1 MRQDLAMSIETA
13 SARKEG
19 SPRRGG
25 GEPRERG
32 AHRVVALVPPGV
44 APFELGIVVEVF
56 GLERPELDVPWWY
69 ELRVAAETPGVVP
82 ATAGGF
88 ALHVA
93 NGLEALED
101 ADTVVVPGWSG
112 EPSAAVTAAV
122 RAAHDRGARL
132 VSICSGVFL
141 IAATG
146 LLDGGEAATHWR
158 YAERLAARHPGV
170 SVNADVLYVDGETIM
185 TSAGSA
191 AGIDLCLHIVRRDHG
206 SAIAN
211 QVARRLVIPP
221 HRDGGQAQ
229 LIEAPMP
236 AHPAD
241 DPIAATMAY
250 ALEHLDEPLDLDT
263 LAGRAYMSVRTFT
276 RRFRKA
282 TGTTPGRWLLEQRV
296 RASLALLETS
306 DASIET
312 VAASV
317 GFASAAT
324 FRHHFAAIMHT
335 SPTAYRRAFYAAS
348 A

>member
-1 MRQDLAMSIETA
+1 M
-13 SARKEG
+13 
-19 SPRRGG
+19 
-25 GEPRERG
+25 
-32 AHRVVALVPPGV
+32 HRVVALAAPGI

-56 GLERPELDVPWWY
+56 GLSRPELDVPWWY
-69 ELRVAAETPGVVP
+69 ELTVAAERPGPLP

-88 ALHVA
+88 SFTVEH
-93 NGLEALED
+93 GLEALET
-101 ADTVVVPGWSG
+101 ADTIVVPGWHG
-112 EPSAAVTAAV
+112 DPSAEVVEAV
-122 RAAHDRGARL
+122 RSAHVRGARL

-141 IAATG
+141 IAAAG

-158 YAERLAARHPGV
+158 YAESLAHRHPEIR
-170 SVNADVLYVDGETIM
+170 VNADVLYVDAGSVL

-206 SAIAN
+206 SKVAN
-211 QVARRLVIPP
+211 AVARRLVIPP

-236 AHPAD
+236 AHPD
-241 DPIAATMAY
+241 DNPIATVMTW
-250 ALEHLDEPLDLDT
+250 ALERLDEPLDLNA

-296 RASLALLETS
+296 RASLALLEAS
-306 DASIET
+306 DASIEA
-312 VAASV
+312 VAGTV

-324 FRHHFAAIMHT
+324 YRHHFASIMRT

>member
-1 MRQDLAMSIETA
+1 MSA
-13 SARKEG
+13 
-19 SPRRGG
+19 P
-25 GEPRERG
+25 
-32 AHRVVALVPPGV
+32 HRVVALAAPGV
-44 APFELGIVVEVF
+44 APFELGVVVEVF

-69 ELRVAAETPGVVP
+69 DLRVAAAAPGPLP

-88 ALHVA
+88 SFFVEH
-93 NGLEALED
+93 GLEALED
-101 ADTVVVPGWSG
+101 ADTIVVPGWHGDPPAEVLS
-112 EPSAAVTAAV
+112 AV
-122 RAAHDRGARL
+122 RAAHARGARL

-146 LLDGGEAATHWR
+146 LLDGREAATHWR
-158 YAERLAARHPGV
+158 YAEALAARHP
-170 SVNADVLYVDGETIM
+170 SINVNADVLYVDGGSVL

-191 AGIDLCLHIVRRDHG
+191 AGIDLCLHIVRLDHG
-206 SAIAN
+206 SAVAN
-211 QVARRLVIPP
+211 AVARRLVIPP

-241 DPIAATMAY
+241 DPIARVMAW
-250 ALEHLDEPLDLDT
+250 ALEHLDQPLDLDA
-263 LAGRAYMSVRTFT
+263 LAGRAYLSVRTFT

-296 RASLALLETS
+296 RASLPLLETT

-312 VAASV
+312 VAGTV
-317 GFASAAT
+317 GFASAGT
-324 FRHHFAAIMHT
+324 YRHHFASIMRT
-335 SPTAYRRAFYAAS
+335 SPSAYRRSFGYAAS

>member
-1 MRQDLAMSIETA
+1 MSTTIA
-13 SARKEG
+13 SGHEERAGAR
-19 SPRRGG
+19 RH
-25 GEPRERG
+25 
-32 AHRVVALVPPGV
+32 HRVVALAAPGV

-56 GLERPELDVPWWY
+56 GLDRPELDVPWWY
-69 ELRVAAETPGVVP
+69 ELRVAAERPGPLP
-82 ATAGGF
+82 ATSGGF
-88 ALHVA
+88 SIYVEH
-93 NGLEALED
+93 GLEALEA
-101 ADTVVVPGWSG
+101 ADTVVVPGWHG
-112 EPSAAVTAAV
+112 DPSQAAVQAV
-122 RAAHDRGARL
+122 RAAHERGARL

-141 IAATG
+141 LAAAG

-158 YAERLAARHPGV
+158 YAEALQQRHPDV
-170 SVNADVLYVDGETIM
+170 SVNADVLYVDQGRVL

-206 SAIAN
+206 AKIAN
-211 QVARRLVIPP
+211 AVARRLVIPP

-236 AHPAD
+236 AHPGD
-241 DPIAATMAY
+241 DPIATVMAW
-250 ALEHLDEPLDLDT
+250 ALEHLDEPLDLET
-263 LAGRAYMSVRTFT
+263 LARRAYMSVRTFT

-296 RASLALLETS
+296 RASLPLLEAT

-312 VAASV
+312 VAATV

-324 FRHHFAAIMHT
+324 YRHHFASIMRT

>member
-1 MRQDLAMSIETA
+1 MSATTP
-13 SARKEG
+13 S
-19 SPRRGG
+19 RRGEAARDARR
-25 GEPRERG
+25 GEAGPRV
-32 AHRVVALVPPGV
+32 HRVVALAAPGI

-56 GLERPELDVPWWY
+56 GLDRPELDVPWWD
-69 ELRVAAETPGVVP
+69 ELVVAAERPGPLP
-82 ATAGGF
+82 ATSGGF
-88 ALHVA
+88 SFYVEH
-93 NGLEALED
+93 GLEALAA
-101 ADTVVVPGWSG
+101 ADTVVVPGWHG
-112 EPSAAVTAAV
+112 DPSQAAVEAV
-122 RAAHDRGARL
+122 RAAHERGARL

-141 IAATG
+141 LAAAG

-158 YAERLAARHPGV
+158 YAGKLAARHPGV
-170 SVNADVLYVDGETIM
+170 TVNADVLYVDGGNVL

-191 AGIDLCLHIVRRDHG
+191 AGIDLCLHIVRLDHG
-206 SAIAN
+206 SKVAN
-211 QVARRLVIPP
+211 AVARRLVIPP

-241 DPIAATMAY
+241 DPIATVMAW
-250 ALEHLDEPLDLDT
+250 ALERLDEPLDLDA

-276 RRFRKA
+276 RRFRRA

-296 RASLALLETS
+296 RASLPLLEAT

-312 VAASV
+312 VAGAV

-324 FRHHFAAIMHT
+324 FRHHFASIMRT
-335 SPTAYRRAFYAAS
+335 SPTAYRKAFYAAT

>member
-1 MRQDLAMSIETA
+1 M
-13 SARKEG
+13 
-19 SPRRGG
+19 
-25 GEPRERG
+25 
-32 AHRVVALVPPGV
+32 HRVVALTAPGI

-56 GLERPELDVPWWY
+56 GLDRPELDVPWWY
-69 ELRVAAETPGVVP
+69 DLRVAAETPGPLP

-88 ALHVA
+88 SFTVEH
-93 NGLEALED
+93 GLEALED
-101 ADTVVVPGWSG
+101 ADTIIVPGWHG
-112 EPSAAVTAAV
+112 DPSPQVVDAV
-122 RAAHDRGARL
+122 RAAHERGARL

-141 IAATG
+141 LAATG

-158 YAERLAARHPGV
+158 YAERLATRHPDIE
-170 SVNADVLYVDGETIM
+170 VNAGVLYVDNGRVL

-206 SAIAN
+206 SKVAN
-211 QVARRLVIPP
+211 AVARRLVIPP

-236 AHPAD
+236 AHPDD
-241 DPIAATMAY
+241 DPIASVMAW
-250 ALEHLDEPLDLDT
+250 ALERLHEPLDLDA
-263 LAGRAYMSVRTFT
+263 LAARAYMSVRTFT

-296 RASLALLETS
+296 RASLALLEGS

-312 VAASV
+312 VAATV

-324 FRHHFAAIMHT
+324 YRHHFAAIMRT
-335 SPTAYRRAFYAAS
+335 SPSAYRRAFYAA
-348 A
+348 AA

>member
-1 MRQDLAMSIETA
+1 M
-13 SARKEG
+13 
-19 SPRRGG
+19 
-25 GEPRERG
+25 
-32 AHRVVALVPPGV
+32 HRVVALAPPGI
-44 APFELGIVVEVF
+44 APFELGIVVEIF

-69 ELRVAAETPGVVP
+69 ELTVAAERPGP
-82 ATAGGF
+82 LRATAGGF
-88 ALHVA
+88 GFFVEH
-93 NGLEALED
+93 GLEALET
-101 ADTVVVPGWSG
+101 ADTIVVPGWHG
-112 EPSAAVTAAV
+112 EPSAAVIAAL
-122 RAAHDRGARL
+122 RAANERGARL
-132 VSICSGVFL
+132 VSICSGAFL

-158 YAERLAARHPGV
+158 YASALAERHPEIT
-170 SVNADVLYVDGETIM
+170 VNADVLYVDAGSVL

-206 SAIAN
+206 SRVAN
-211 QVARRLVIPP
+211 AVARRLVIPP

-236 AHPAD
+236 AHPDD
-241 DPIAATMAY
+241 DPIASVMAW
-250 ALEHLDEPLDLDT
+250 ALERLHEPLDLDA

-296 RASLALLETS
+296 RASLALLETTN
-306 DASIET
+306 ASIEA
-312 VAASV
+312 VAATV

-324 FRHHFAAIMHT
+324 YRHHFASIMQT
-335 SPTAYRRAFYAAS
+335 SPSAYRRAFSAAS

>member
-1 MRQDLAMSIETA
+1 M
-13 SARKEG
+13 
-19 SPRRGG
+19 
-25 GEPRERG
+25 
-32 AHRVVALVPPGV
+32 HRVVALAPPRI
-44 APFELGIVVEVF
+44 APFELGIVVEIF

-69 ELRVAAETPGVVP
+69 ELTVAAERTGPLP

-88 ALHVA
+88 GFFVEH
-93 NGLEALED
+93 GLEALET
-101 ADTVVVPGWSG
+101 ADTIVVPGWHG
-112 EPSAAVTAAV
+112 EPSAAVIAAL
-122 RAAHDRGARL
+122 RAASERGARL
-132 VSICSGVFL
+132 VSICSGAFL

-158 YAERLAARHPGV
+158 YASALAERHPEITD
-170 SVNADVLYVDGETIM
+170 NADVLYVDADSVL

-206 SAIAN
+206 SRVAN
-211 QVARRLVIPP
+211 AVARRLVIPP

-236 AHPAD
+236 AHPDD
-241 DPIAATMAY
+241 DPIASVMSW
-250 ALEHLDEPLDLDT
+250 ALERLHEPLDLEA

-282 TGTTPGRWLLEQRV
+282 TGTTPGRWLIEQRV
-296 RASLALLETS
+296 RASMAPLETTN
-306 DASIET
+306 ASIDA
-312 VAASV
+312 VAATV

-324 FRHHFAAIMHT
+324 YRHHFASIMQT
-335 SPTAYRRAFYAAS
+335 SPSAYRRAFSAAS

>member
-1 MRQDLAMSIETA
+1 M
-13 SARKEG
+13 
-19 SPRRGG
+19 
-25 GEPRERG
+25 
-32 AHRVVALVPPGV
+32 HRVVALTAPGV
-44 APFELGIVVEVF
+44 APFELGCVVEVF
-56 GLERPELDVPWWY
+56 GLHRPELDVPWWY
-69 ELRVAAETPGVVP
+69 ELRVAAETPGPLP

-88 ALHVA
+88 TFFVEH
-93 NGLEALED
+93 GLEALSD
-101 ADTVVVPGWSG
+101 ADTILVPGWHG
-112 EPSAAVTAAV
+112 DPSPRVVETI

-146 LLDGGEAATHWR
+146 LLDGREAATHWR
-158 YAERLAARHPGV
+158 YAAELAERHPAV
-170 SVNADVLYVDGETIM
+170 TVNADVLYVDNGSVL

-211 QVARRLVIPP
+211 AVARRLVIPP

-229 LIEAPMP
+229 LIDLPMP
-236 AHPAD
+236 PHPDD
-241 DPIAATMAY
+241 DPIAAVMAW
-250 ALEHLDEPLDLDT
+250 ALERLDHPLDLET

-296 RASLALLETS
+296 RASLTLLETS
-306 DASIET
+306 DASVES
-312 VAASV
+312 VAGSV